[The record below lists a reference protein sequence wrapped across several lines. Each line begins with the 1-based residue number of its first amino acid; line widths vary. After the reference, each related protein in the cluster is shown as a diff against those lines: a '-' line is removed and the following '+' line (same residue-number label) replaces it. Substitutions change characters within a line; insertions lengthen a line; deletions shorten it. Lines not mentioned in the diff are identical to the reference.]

1 MDSGYPYEYQY
12 IPEIFTNVHSGYRVE
27 AKIGEGS
34 FGSVYRV
41 TSKFDG
47 RQYALKQV
55 KLRKNLQK
63 TQLSEPQLFSHAEN
77 LLSRNS
83 SDCFY
88 ICSWIEHNNIF
99 IKMNLME
106 GNVKDFYSVP
116 FSEEEVIDLLVQVG
130 RSLKILH
137 ENNIV
142 HLDIKPGSLIRKYS
156 LSHGERTPQIFS
168 Q

>member
-1 MDSGYPYEYQY
+1 MDSSYPYEYQY

-63 TQLSEPQLFSHAEN
+63 TQLSEPRLFSHAEN
-77 LLSRNS
+77 LLTRNS

-106 GNVKDFYSVP
+106 GNVKDFYAVP
-116 FSEEEVIDLLVQVG
+116 FGEEEVAEVLIQIG
-130 RSLKILH
+130 RALKILH
-137 ENNIV
+137 ENSIV
-142 HLDIKPGSLIRKYS
+142 HLDIKPGFLTREYP
-156 LSHGERTPQIFS
+156 LSD
-168 Q
+168 